1 MEYKQII
8 QAYFSP
14 CGTTQKAVCSVG
26 QAWGCVSKKEIDMT
40 PFALAEQ
47 SYTMT
52 EQEIL
57 IVGVPAFG
65 GRVPETA
72 VKRLQK
78 LHGNHT
84 PAIAVVTFG
93 NRAFDDTLLELQD
106 ILQKQGFV
114 VVAGI
119 GAVTEHSIMHCFGK
133 DRPTT
138 EDCKQL
144 CAFGEQIKTKMEKSI
159 QSTTKIPGNRPY
171 ITYHS
176 TGLVPVCDDACKG
189 CGICADNCPTEA
201 IPKEK
206 PNTTDKQKC
215 ISCMGCIAICPE
227 KARSIPAPVLDMLI
241 ERLGAACSTRKENT
255 LYL

>member
-65 GRVPETA
+65 GRVP
-72 VKRLQK
+72 
-78 LHGNHT
+78 
-84 PAIAVVTFG
+84 G

-159 QSTTKIPGNRPY
+159 QPTTKIPGNHPY

>member
-26 QAWGCVSKKEIDMT
+26 QAWRCVSKKEIDMT

-93 NRAFDDTLLELQD
+93 NRAFDDTLLELQN

-114 VVAGI
+114 VVSGI

-159 QSTTKIPGNRPY
+159 QPTTKIPGNHPY

-176 TGLVPVCDDACKG
+176 TGLVPVCDDVCKG
-189 CGICADNCPTEA
+189 CGICADHCPTGA